1 MSPGDVVLGREGGA
15 TMRCHKCK
23 GLMVTEWLSEFLQK
37 DAFIWKCVNC
47 GAIVDPTIR
56 RAQSAGLNGRKLA
69 SRLAE

>member
-1 MSPGDVVLGREGGA
+1 
-15 TMRCHKCK
+15 
-23 GLMVTEWLSEFLQK
+23 MVTEWLSEFLQK

-56 RAQSAGLNGRKLA
+56 KAQSAGLNGRKLA